1 MLGLAAATGAPAL
14 LLICGCCGLVEPSR
28 RSSAGSEPSADH
40 SRCELEP
47 QDQVAGGRW
56 LLHVGGSRGLL
67 AGLESATT
75 KISGSGR
82 SGVPPNMSTWCIP
95 SGMARGAAQP
105 EHDMA
110 LQHHPTHGPRW
121 RARAIS
127 TKMQKDAH
135 LHQHK
140 SRPPRQVLGAR
151 AGTAGWPGVQGV
163 AGRPG
168 KRFRPRP
175 VAHSPGPTAPEV
187 AEERRTT
194 PGRSATREELVRANG
209 SIIFG
214 ETQDLSFFWHV
225 PPAC

>member
-28 RSSAGSEPSADH
+28 QPSDGSEPSTDH
-40 SRCELEP
+40 SRYELEP

-67 AGLESATT
+67 PGLESATA

-110 LQHHPTHGPRW
+110 RPALQHHPTHGISPCARQ
-121 RARAIS
+121 RAI
-127 TKMQKDAH
+127 TRPREEDPRAAEL
-135 LHQHK
+135 LHRIHEREDSILVLEPDRVIQPLACALQRPTRQ
-140 SRPPRQVLGAR
+140 SRPAEKPRIK
-151 AGTAGWPGVQGV
+151 P
-163 AGRPG
+163 
-168 KRFRPRP
+168 
-175 VAHSPGPTAPEV
+175 
-187 AEERRTT
+187 
-194 PGRSATREELVRANG
+194 
-209 SIIFG
+209 
-214 ETQDLSFFWHV
+214 
-225 PPAC
+225 

>member
-1 MLGLAAATGAPAL
+1 LAAATGAPAL

-28 RSSAGSEPSADH
+28 QPSDGSEPSADH
-40 SRCELEP
+40 SRYELEP
-47 QDQVAGGRW
+47 QDQVAGG
-56 LLHVGGSRGLL
+56 HCC
-67 AGLESATT
+67 
-75 KISGSGR
+75 
-82 SGVPPNMSTWCIP
+82 STWV
-95 SGMARGAAQP
+95 GAVGCCCRVWRAQP
-105 EHDMA
+105 PRSPA
-110 LQHHPTHGPRW
+110 QGAQACHPTCQRGVYRAAWHVVQHNRSTTRRGRPSSITPPTV
-121 RARAIS
+121 ARAIS
-127 TKMQKDAH
+127 TTMQKDAH

-151 AGTAGWPGVQGV
+151 AGTVGWPGVQGV

-194 PGRSATREELVRANG
+194 PGRSARREELVRANG

-214 ETQDLSFFWHV
+214 ETQDLSFFGHA
-225 PPAC
+225 PRAC

>member
-1 MLGLAAATGAPAL
+1 MSAYEAPNFTSVRGRAACHDRDRRRLSSVLGLAAATGAPAL

-28 RSSAGSEPSADH
+28 RSSAGSKPSADH

-110 LQHHPTHGPRW
+110 RPALQHHPT
-121 RARAIS
+121 
-127 TKMQKDAH
+127 Q
-135 LHQHK
+135 
-140 SRPPRQVLGAR
+140 GAR
-151 AGTAGWPGVQGV
+151 A
-163 AGRPG
+163 
-168 KRFRPRP
+168 
-175 VAHSPGPTAPEV
+175 
-187 AEERRTT
+187 
-194 PGRSATREELVRANG
+194 RSARRCRKTHTCTNTKVVRHAR
-209 SIIFG
+209 
-214 ETQDLSFFWHV
+214 FWGLGR
-225 PPAC
+225 AQ